1 MSSLIAPKHI
11 SEMENYPED
20 SKEMSMPR
28 TIWYY
33 SRLDEFR
40 EKFVSNLEGD
50 KKRIANMTMMIFNS
64 IFNRTPNLSIPKVL
78 KEKLKY
84 VFGIGCGYKDANFVP
99 VSWIDRFLNFLM
111 KDRGNIMTLLCKFY
125 DKAFPIKI
133 VKEVLKNYIS
143 ELKSQTLKWE
153 EDISLSSAISILEKV
168 KEYIDREIKENDS
181 RKIKLDDQKIS
192 IKNICD
198 NVPEFG
204 EKLNSVIVMVQVRTD
219 SITNHCQEILGMND
233 VKNVWTIF
241 QKALLNLVQTVMT
254 RDGNDFYLR
263 NTLNLENLREYI
275 KKVTVFNSIPKSGS
289 MMFTSALKSHKN
301 KMSEFNEVIP
311 LRYLAIRHSDTSFE
325 NRAAVYYVTDE
336 DTLSE
341 QFMVLFDKKI
351 EHNAARRIL
360 EDLKVIIEHTSWK
373 NYQNL
378 QEKLLNNAD
387 GDEDTNNLESSIIE
401 KEDFGLACADAVME
415 LRLYMPG
422 MRSRQTTKLLETII
436 PTFVQCLCDSLKRMQ
451 DTGQL
456 ASSSKSMDSRFKMLI
471 LPAFKAAKK
480 IIEGGDVP
488 KDKIFDHQL
497 EAVRTYIKD
506 KMGNLSKTSFV
517 VLKYGDTLETTKIV
531 FDPDCSRNKCGL
543 QLGRKKQS
551 VGYEPNNCFLQ
562 ESTHNETLNNKDFDY
577 EDSIDFM
584 KWFARQNKI
593 RVDDN
598 KQYFLKNEM
607 YEVVADSKAL
617 YELFNSDDDT
627 LEKFL
632 EEEAA

>member
-1 MSSLIAPKHI
+1 MNSLIGSKHI

-28 TIWYY
+28 TMWYH
-33 SRLDEFR
+33 STLAEFR
-40 EKFVSNLEGD
+40 EKFVSNLEDD
-50 KKRIANMTMMIFNS
+50 KELLAKITWMIFNS
-64 IFNRTPNLSIPKVL
+64 IFNRTPNLTIPKVL

-84 VFGIGCGYKDANFVP
+84 IFGIGCGYKDVNFVP

-125 DKAFPIKI
+125 DKSFPMKI
-133 VKEVLKNYIS
+133 VRKVLTDYIS

-168 KEYIDREIKENDS
+168 KKYVDRVIKENS
-181 RKIKLDDQKIS
+181 SQKIKLDDQTIS

-204 EKLNSVIVMVQVRTD
+204 EKLNSVIVMIQVRTD

-254 RDGNDFYLR
+254 RDGNDLYLR
-263 NTLNLENLREYI
+263 STLNLENLREYI
-275 KKVTVFNSIPKSGS
+275 KTVKVFNSIPKSGS
-289 MMFTSALKSHKN
+289 RMFTSALTSHKK

-311 LRYLAIRHSDTSFE
+311 IRFLAIRHSDTPFE

-341 QFMVLFDKKI
+341 QFMVLYEKQITFKD
-351 EHNAARRIL
+351 ARKNL
-360 EDLKVIIEHTSWK
+360 EDLKFIIEHTSWTD
-373 NYQNL
+373 YQNL
-378 QEKLLNNAD
+378 QEELLD
-387 GDEDTNNLESSIIE
+387 SVDDDVDTNNLEASIIE
-401 KEDFGLACADAVME
+401 KEDFGLACVDAVME
-415 LRLYMPG
+415 LRLHTPG
-422 MRSRQTTKLLETII
+422 MRGRQTTKLLETII
-436 PTFVQCLCDSLKRMQ
+436 PTFVECLCASLKRAQ
-451 DTGQL
+451 DSGKL

-471 LPAFKAAKK
+471 LPAFKDAKK
-480 IIEGGDVP
+480 LIEGNDTS
-488 KDKIFDHQL
+488 KDKIFAHQL

-506 KMGNLSKTSFV
+506 KKGNLSKTSFV
-517 VLKYGDTLETTKIV
+517 VLKYGVTLETTEIV
-531 FDPDCSRNKCGL
+531 FDPDCPRKECGL

-551 VGYEPNNCFLQ
+551 VGYEPSNCFLQ
-562 ESTHNETLNNKDFDY
+562 ESTHNETLNNEDFDY

-593 RVDDN
+593 RVNDN
-598 KQYFLKNEM
+598 MQYFLKNEM
-607 YEVVADSKAL
+607 YDVIADANAL
-617 YELFNSDDDT
+617 DELFNSDNDT